1 VLLGLRLNK
10 VALQA
15 GQDRLGL
22 CERQSHRRRRAAGRG
37 AAAGMRLLGTNR
49 AGHLHHDPPLHPA
62 SPISRDAA
70 GSTPERKL
78 TPPFGRSPAT
88 KVNISGIL
96 TSSGSTQ
103 HFVYPHAK

>member
-1 VLLGLRLNK
+1 VLPGLRLNK

-22 CERQSHRRRRAAGRG
+22 CERQSRRRRRASGRG
-37 AAAGMRLLGTNR
+37 AAAGVHLMHLLGTNR
-49 AGHLHHDPPLHPA
+49 AGHLHHDPPLHLA

-78 TPPFGRSPAT
+78 PPTFRTVS
-88 KVNISGIL
+88 
-96 TSSGSTQ
+96 
-103 HFVYPHAK
+103 